1 VSHDKHLADALLK
14 HVHVSAFCALFYN
27 VLLWHKLHWLNT
39 IKHKLEYVSQA
50 FENNMLLDQ
59 IKEEM
64 LCHLILNARWQL
76 RHQDIQILPD
86 VNLIVNL
93 AQVSEYHLLNTGL
106 KLQVL
111 HGGGSKFN
119 LFIKASGA

>member
-1 VSHDKHLADALLK
+1 
-14 HVHVSAFCALFYN
+14 
-27 VLLWHKLHWLNT
+27 
-39 IKHKLEYVSQA
+39 
-50 FENNMLLDQ
+50 MLLDK

-93 AQVSEYHLLNTGL
+93 AQVSEYHLLDTGL

-111 HGGGSKFN
+111 HGGGGEFN
-119 LFIKASGA
+119 LFIEVSCA

>member
-1 VSHDKHLADALLK
+1 
-14 HVHVSAFCALFYN
+14 
-27 VLLWHKLHWLNT
+27 
-39 IKHKLEYVSQA
+39 
-50 FENNMLLDQ
+50 MLLDQ

-64 LCHLILNARWQL
+64 LCHLILNAWWQL
-76 RHQDIQILPD
+76 RHQEVQILPH

-93 AQVSEYHLLNTGL
+93 AQVSEYNLLNTGL

-111 HGGGSKFN
+111 HGGGSEFN

>member
-1 VSHDKHLADALLK
+1 
-14 HVHVSAFCALFYN
+14 
-27 VLLWHKLHWLNT
+27 
-39 IKHKLEYVSQA
+39 LEYVSQA

-93 AQVSEYHLLNTGL
+93 AQVSEYLLLNTGF

-111 HGGGSKFN
+111 HGGGGEFN
-119 LFIKASGA
+119 LFIEVSGA